1 MYLSNIEVLWLNMN
15 AYVILPSQSLINFC
29 LVSKILQVSPQDI
42 FTMIH
47 KDSLFFFLQIL
58 IAGREV
64 NSQQLSCFDVHFLS
78 LMTAGK
84 A

>member
-1 MYLSNIEVLWLNMN
+1 MVKYECLRNFAKSELDKFLFSIQNSSSV
-15 AYVILPSQSLINFC
+15 PSRY
-29 LVSKILQVSPQDI
+29 
-42 FTMIH
+42 FTLIH
-47 KDSLFFFLQIL
+47 KDSFFFFLQIL

>member
-1 MYLSNIEVLWLNMN
+1 MN
-15 AYVILPSQSLINFC
+15 AYVILPSQSLMNCC

-42 FTMIH
+42 FTLWYKDIH
-47 KDSLFFFLQIL
+47 FFFFLQIL

-78 LMTAGK
+78 LMTAGE